1 MIGAQK
7 ILARDREKRSVLR
20 SLDCRDVQ
28 AISHNDAAVP
38 ARPKRKQAGCN
49 RLRIAPLTLE
59 ISSTRSVQG
68 MNSNDEKRASTSEL
82 IGGR

>member
-28 AISHNDAAVP
+28 AISDNDAVP